1 LDLRR
6 YANRNLLPLSLR
18 NRFIELQVTEFT
30 QEELSDI
37 IARRHDKLPPSL
49 QSKYASTLLAP
60 AVAASIAA
68 VYCAL
73 NAVQMVKPLLT
84 MREVVKWIRRFN
96 LMKLGQT
103 GTPLPS
109 LWVTAGWSLLS
120 PRVEKERHKELGDAL
135 CRAFL
140 SAGKSLSVDIAQP
153 ITLEGLQVRF
163 KQGDATLS
171 LPVGDGPGQVRLD
184 RSPLF
189 VVQRGVL
196 VKSPPKSFQ
205 RTLVQVVFA
214 THACEPVLLLGPT
227 CYKSLLVETW
237 CRIFGRTDSLL
248 RVHLTPE
255 TESPDLIGQMHPYS
269 LRTAL
274 LEIVG
279 VGRRLLHRVAAVRST
294 YRYHASRAALDLE
307 TLLKDALDGAQV
319 AIERGLGVV
328 EEGLGANDE
337 ARDEAG
343 SAVTAANT
351 CVVAIDGVPF
361 IRCRL

>member
-1 LDLRR
+1 VPEFTHEELVAIVERRQDRLPPTLSLLYSPCPLGLDL
-6 YANRNLLPLSLR
+6 
-18 NRFIELQVTEFT
+18 
-30 QEELSDI
+30 
-37 IARRHDKLPPSL
+37 
-49 QSKYASTLLAP
+49 
-60 AVAASIAA
+60 AAKIAA
-68 VYCAL
+68 VYTAL
-73 NAVQMVKPLLT
+73 NQGKVVKPGVT
-84 MREVVKWIRRFN
+84 IREVIKWTRRFN
-96 LMKLGQT
+96 LLRLHRSDP
-103 GTPLPS
+103 TPPEDRD

-120 PRVEKERHKELGDAL
+120 PRVSEASRADLESIL
-135 CRAFL
+135 CSTF
-140 SAGKSLSVDIAQP
+140 GAQRNLLQVNSGEP
-153 ITLEGLQVRF
+153 ITLTATHVTFRLGI
-163 KQGDATLS
+163 ATLS
-171 LPVGDGPGQVRLD
+171 FPVGDGPGEVRLE

-189 VVQRGVL
+189 EVDHCQLR
-196 VKSPPKSFQ
+196 SRPPLSFQ

-361 IRCRL
+361 IRFRL